1 MIIIIHDNYN
11 NELLW
16 IIIMNYDNQLLIN
29 IMNYNS

>member
-1 MIIIIHDNYN
+1 MTIIIHDNYN